1 MMSATIRPACPLDA
15 AAALPRAE
23 EGPAVSVAGPFKCP
37 PVLADVMGEPLGS
50 HNREGTYE
58 HEQVHRLC
66 PPVRR
71 RATVHRLRCEQ
82 RNRHERCTSVRTMMS
97 RTALALGA
105 AGLVFLAACGSD
117 GGTTASESAT
127 VTEVS
132 RSETTESADSTAE
145 ETPDTTAAEEAP
157 ATTEADEAPA
167 TTEAPRGG
175 PLASISGSGF
185 VTFEAIGETWA
196 NLAALVQNET
206 DEDLFYVEVTY
217 NIIGADGSPVATE
230 SSIITTLPAGQA
242 VPTTGTS
249 TTDLTAA
256 MPVSIEVTAF
266 AEEESF
272 FESDWVE
279 LEVSVEPA
287 FVVGEYG
294 STSVSGTV
302 TNTSDAPT
310 DFYDLVCL
318 VRSPDGTVLGG
329 FQTFPDTAAPG
340 QTIAWESSGSGDFD
354 AFVAL
359 GGTVGECSAILDLD

>member
-1 MMSATIRPACPLDA
+1 
-15 AAALPRAE
+15 
-23 EGPAVSVAGPFKCP
+23 
-37 PVLADVMGEPLGS
+37 
-50 HNREGTYE
+50 
-58 HEQVHRLC
+58 
-66 PPVRR
+66 
-71 RATVHRLRCEQ
+71 
-82 RNRHERCTSVRTMMS
+82 MMS

-294 STSVSGTV
+294 LTSVSGTV